1 MEGVG
6 WTTRLSLEDGLPRM
20 YLQRVPQDLHVPD
33 TLNKYDTDSDLED
46 VKGQNSD
53 PKKVKEH
60 LKVNF
65 ADNAK
70 CIKEESPDS
79 FPSDDD
85 DYDAEK
91 NVPMQI
97 KEEPN
102 SSGTDDYEFQDKIT
116 SKDHNKDFNKNWN
129 RMKGSKNKT
138 VLSGSLRS
146 DSGSVFVM
154 TIKNKSEKY
163 SECEEKDQKKISDED
178 EEQEETHDASQMQ
191 TNIAQIDE
199 EIKQALLQR
208 CIDNNTGIGR
218 GMNELPSLNNENF
231 PSRSSAVSL
240 VYKFICKQCDKSYAS
255 WRSYK
260 EHRRQKHP
268 FQCDQC
274 SKKFAEEKTF
284 DAHMRAHYG
293 LGTGKIYDCPVCGK
307 ISPDSSSRVKH
318 MRLHTGEKPYKCEI
332 CGKRFTQTGHLHSHM
347 RIHNGEKPYS
357 CPICNKF
364 FSERSSVKRHL
375 RKVHYKEHSKK
386 CEVCNVVC
394 NTLAEYRDHLK
405 QFHKQF
411 FTCEICQ
418 KDFPDSRRLKLHQFT
433 AHEKLGENAVKLT
446 CEECGK
452 KLYSKQGLKRHMRRH
467 HAGGSGEKISFNC
480 GMCDKSF
487 RSAAILERHMLKH
500 VQKQYICVTCNKVFN
515 SSSALSQHRKAHAIE
530 ELKKSD
536 RNLEQTIVEASLR
549 TLEVAKSTNG
559 QDSRDNTNS
568 DSTTNINTEN
578 LRQVIGSGSQTQS
591 SNLNE
596 NEAVFVESFPDI
608 DIQKYSHARSLSIE
622 NEKNSVSNLNQG
634 SSQSMSKVR
643 STVINPDSLFKTVIK
658 TTFSAKSDA
667 VDDGNGES
675 EQAHEQSEGTSPCGP
690 LQSVKKSNVKKL
702 TIQTCHLCGTYYAS
716 RTKLIQHMQNSHA
729 PKSFKCSQCNKAYGS
744 AAMLKLHQR
753 KHDVSLRCKC
763 SVCDR
768 VCIDKFA
775 LRKHMKIH
783 TGEKPHECHVC
794 GKSYLARYALKRHQD
809 THKGEPLKCPKCN
822 AKFIHQKSYDDHVN
836 ADCLG
841 RRKRAKMSSLNRIQA
856 GVNAHRAFPMVRDR
870 GNGTETGKNKASK
883 RKKTELYDGACSSQ
897 DSCLNSS
904 TTADMEASNLDDV
917 DSSNSSILGN
927 ARTDSSLSNL
937 SEGSKSRKRKAQG
950 RELGMYSIAK
960 KSDKLGRRMV
970 ARAENQNSSLEG
982 SDECEEASLT
992 GVNPYDSIRKFL
1004 SSCES
1009 NQNMTAKKSC
1019 EKTLLRGSRVHIPIS
1034 SVSSVKK
1041 SDIFMQNVWRPQSEM
1056 KVTDQNSDSQLVQDL
1071 YHGIEND
1078 PKDIFDWKEFG
1089 LGHTNAAKRNID
1101 GEKKE
1106 QGRHM
1111 AESGL
1116 NPRQTEEGSDDF
1128 EEREDDFFRNY
1139 MNPVSSGLELS
1150 PTEPEVNTFTCI
1162 KCGEELRN
1170 VAEFE
1175 NHRKVECGVATSS
1188 SRRKSRPQKRFFH
1201 VQNSANFM
1209 EHLNS
1214 SSDDEAD
1221 EEEEDE
1227 NNIDD
1232 NYC

>member
-20 YLQRVPQDLHVPD
+20 YLQRVPQDLHMPD
-33 TLNKYDTDSDLED
+33 TLNKYDTDSDSQE
-46 VKGQNSD
+46 VRGQNSS
-53 PKKVKEH
+53 PKKIKGH
-60 LKVNF
+60 HQANF

-70 CIKEESPDS
+70 SIQDESLDS
-79 FPSDDD
+79 FPSEDDV
-85 DYDAEK
+85 DAEK
-91 NVPMQI
+91 NVLMQI
-97 KEEPN
+97 KEERN
-102 SSGTDDYEFQDKIT
+102 SSGTDEYEIQDRLT
-116 SKDHNKDFNKNWN
+116 SKDYNKDFNKNLDL
-129 RMKGSKNKT
+129 MKDKRNKT

-146 DSGSVFVM
+146 DSGSAFVM
-154 TIKNKSEKY
+154 TKKNKSEKHG
-163 SECEEKDQKKISDED
+163 ECEQDDQKERSDED
-178 EEQEETHDASQMQ
+178 KKQEETQNTSHLP

-208 CIDNNTGIGR
+208 CIDNNTDTGR
-218 GMNELPSLNNENF
+218 GINDLQALKKENF
-231 PSRSSAVSL
+231 PVRSSAVSL
-240 VYKFICKQCDKSYAS
+240 AYKFICKQCDKNYAS

-467 HAGGSGEKISFNC
+467 HAGGSGEKITFNC

-536 RNLEQTIVEASLR
+536 RNLEQAIVEASLR
-549 TLEVAKSTNG
+549 TMEVAKTTDG

-568 DSTTNINTEN
+568 DSNPTVSTEN
-578 LRQVIGSGSQTQS
+578 MRQVIGSGSQAQS
-591 SNLNE
+591 SSLNE

-608 DIQKYSHARSLSIE
+608 DIQKYSHARSLSME
-622 NEKNSVSNLNQG
+622 NEKNSTSNLNQG

-783 TGEKPHECHVC
+783 TGEKPHECHIC

-856 GVNAHRAFPMVRDR
+856 NLNAHHAFPMVRDW

-883 RKKTELYDGACSSQ
+883 RKRTELNDGACSSQ
-897 DSCLNSS
+897 DSYRNSS
-904 TTADMEASNLDDV
+904 TADMETSNLDDA
-917 DSSNSSILGN
+917 DSNNSSILGH
-927 ARTDSSLSNL
+927 ARTDSSFSNV
-937 SEGSKSRKRKAQG
+937 SESSKSRPTQRKAQKG
-950 RELGMYSIAK
+950 DLGKYSIAK
-960 KSDKLGRRMV
+960 NSVDKLGRSIR
-970 ARAENQNSSLEG
+970 RAENQNSSLEG
-982 SDECEEASLT
+982 SDELEETSLT
-992 GVNPYDSIRKFL
+992 GMNPYDSIREFL
-1004 SSCES
+1004 SSCEP
-1009 NQNMTAKKSC
+1009 NQNMTVKKSF
-1019 EKTLLRGSRVHIPIS
+1019 EKAQGSRIHIPIS
-1034 SVSSVKK
+1034 SVNSVKK
-1041 SDIFMQNVWRPQSEM
+1041 SDLFMQNVWRSQSRVKATE
-1056 KVTDQNSDSQLVQDL
+1056 QNSDSQLVHDL
-1071 YHGIEND
+1071 YRGIEND
-1078 PKDIFDWKEFG
+1078 PKDIFDWREFG
-1089 LGHTNAAKRNID
+1089 LGHTNSAKRNRD

-1106 QGRHM
+1106 QGRQM

-1116 NPRQTEEGSDDF
+1116 NPKQAEEVSDDF
-1128 EEREDDFFRNY
+1128 EDREEDFFRNY

-1150 PTEPEVNTFTCI
+1150 PTEPDVNTFTCI
-1162 KCGEELRN
+1162 KCGEEFRN

-1175 NHRKVECGVATSS
+1175 NHRKVECAVATSS
-1188 SRRKSRPQKRFFH
+1188 SRRKSRPQKRFVH

-1214 SSDDEAD
+1214 SDDEAD
-1221 EEEEDE
+1221 EEEEED
-1227 NNIDD
+1227 NIDD
-1232 NYC
+1232 SYQY